1 MHLLTPER
9 RELLEKHILK
19 DGKTVLTTYAPSI
32 IDGKKLDVANVKK
45 FTGFDYGSKGIC
57 KKDMDGWKSVYICDY
72 KDATAEVVRKI
83 AEEAGVHFY
92 VEELL
97 PIRAT
102 ENLLMVHV
110 KDGGKKKITLK
121 KKYSKVTELYTNKIV
136 ATNASEFEYDFA
148 SPDTALFFLEE

>member
-1 MHLLTPER
+1 MKFPRKQFLCALLAGLMLAMAGCGGSTDTETTADTAPAVTETESVETEPEYTPLPE
-9 RELLEKHILK
+9 
-19 DGKTVLTTYAPSI
+19 
-32 IDGKKLDVANVKK
+32 
-45 FTGFDYGSKGIC
+45 
-57 KKDMDGWKSVYICDY
+57 KDMDGWKSVYIYDY

-92 VEELL
+92 VEELS

-102 ENLLMVHV
+102 ENLLMAHV

-121 KKYSKVTELYTNKIV
+121 KKYSKITELYTNKIV